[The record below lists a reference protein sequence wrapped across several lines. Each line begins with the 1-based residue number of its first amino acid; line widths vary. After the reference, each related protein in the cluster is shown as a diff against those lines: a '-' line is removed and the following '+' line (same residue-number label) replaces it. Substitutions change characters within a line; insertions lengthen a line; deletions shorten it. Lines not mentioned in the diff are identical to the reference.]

1 MNLKYHHWALILLAL
16 IVAALP
22 FSHSSAQTGSATAQA
37 GETVSYRFRSGDTL
51 LALAS
56 KYFRQQTDYLQ
67 VQRLNNISD
76 PRRIRVGTV
85 LKIPY
90 KILKF
95 SKESANVIAYR
106 GPVRIAGANIGPQ
119 PREPVLNEAIEEG
132 SGLATG
138 ADASLSL
145 STSDG
150 SIITMPS
157 NSVMR
162 ITKLRRILLN
172 DSIDIEYAL
181 DEGGVRTKV
190 QPARKAEDRYRVRTP
205 SAVSAVR
212 GTDFRNRFDPVSN
225 KSFAELLE
233 GGLQVATNDNG
244 DTALLPGFGAA
255 ISDQGLKTEALLSP
269 PVILSGQGVQREE
282 DIVFAVAPVEG
293 AQRYRLVVAKDSGF
307 INVVAE
313 AENDAPK
320 VIVSNLDNGNYFAKV
335 TAFSK
340 TGLEG
345 LPTKQAF
352 RRRLNNVSAKA
363 AQEDDGFA
371 FRWTSSGSERKLYR
385 FQLFTTKDVD
395 AEDFST
401 GEGPPLVD
409 EAALTQTKVSVSS
422 LPAGKYYWRVG
433 TYLYGNGEIDAAWTD
448 FESFTIAAD

>member
-22 FSHSSAQTGSATAQA
+22 LSHSYAQPATIAAQPD
-37 GETVSYRFRSGDTL
+37 ETISYRFRSGDTL
-51 LALAS
+51 LELAS
-56 KYFRQQTDYLQ
+56 KYFRQQGDYLT
-67 VQRLNNISD
+67 VQRLNKISD

-95 SKESANVIAYR
+95 RTESADVIAFR
-106 GPVRIAGANIGPQ
+106 GIVRIAGIGPQ
-119 PREPVLNEAIEEG
+119 PRAPLLNEAVKEG
-132 SGLATG
+132 VGLATG
-138 ADASLSL
+138 PDSSLSL

-162 ITKLRRILLN
+162 IIKLRRILLN

-205 SAVSAVR
+205 AAVSAVR

-225 KSFAELLE
+225 KSFAELIE
-233 GGLQVATNDNG
+233 GGLQVATNNNG

-255 ISDQGLKTEALLSP
+255 ISDQGLRTEALLSP
-269 PVILSGQGVQREE
+269 PAILSGQGVQREE
-282 DIVFAVAPVEG
+282 DIVFAVTPIEG
-293 AQRYRLVVAKDSGF
+293 AQRYRLVVARDSGF
-307 INVVAE
+307 IDVVAE

-320 VIVSNLDNGNYFAKV
+320 VAVTDLDNGNYFAKV
-335 TAFSK
+335 TAFSE

-345 LPTKQAF
+345 LPVQQAF
-352 RRRLNNVSAKA
+352 RRRLNTVSAQA

-371 FRWTSSGSERKLYR
+371 FRWTAGGKDRKLYR
-385 FQLFTTKDVD
+385 FQLFAVKDKTND
-395 AEDFST
+395 SFST
-401 GEGPPLVD
+401 SNSPPLVD
-409 EAALTQTKVSVSS
+409 EAALTQTKISVSA
-422 LPAGKYYWRVG
+422 LPAGKYFWRVG
-433 TYLYGNGEIDAAWTD
+433 TYLYGDGEIDATWTE

>member
-16 IVAALP
+16 VIAALP
-22 FSHSSAQTGSATAQA
+22 FSHGSAQTSNATAQPV
-37 GETVSYRFRSGDTL
+37 ETMSYRFQSGDTL

-56 KYFRQQTDYLQ
+56 KYFRQKADYRT
-67 VQRLNNISD
+67 VQRLNNIAD

-90 KILKF
+90 EILKF
-95 SKESANVIAYR
+95 RTESADVIAFR
-106 GPVRIAGANIGPQ
+106 GIVRVAGIGPQ
-119 PREPVLNEAIEEG
+119 PRSPVLNEAVKEG
-132 SGLATG
+132 VGLATG
-138 ADASLSL
+138 PDSSLSL

-150 SIITMPS
+150 SVITMPS

-162 ITKLRRILLN
+162 IIKLRRILLN

-181 DEGGVRTKV
+181 DEGGIRTKV

-205 SAVSAVR
+205 AAVSAVR
-212 GTDFRNRFDPVSN
+212 GTDFRNRFDSASN
-225 KSFAELLE
+225 QSFAELIE

-244 DTALLPGFGAA
+244 DTALQPGFGAA
-255 ISDQGLKTEALLSP
+255 ISDQGLKTEALLP
-269 PVILSGQGVQREE
+269 APKILSGQGVQREE
-282 DIVFAVAPVEG
+282 DIVFAVTPLEG
-293 AQRYRLVVAKDSGF
+293 AQRYRLVLARDSGF
-307 INVVAE
+307 IDVVAE

-320 VIVSNLDNGNYFAKV
+320 VSVTGLDNGNYFAKV

-345 LPTKQAF
+345 LPVKQAF
-352 RRRLNNVSAKA
+352 RRRLNTVSAQA

-371 FRWTSSGSERKLYR
+371 FRWTTGGKDRKLYR
-385 FQLFTTKDVD
+385 FQLFAVKDKTSD
-395 AEDFST
+395 SFST
-401 GEGPPLVD
+401 SNSPPLVD
-409 EAALTQTKVSVSS
+409 EAALTQTKISVSS

-433 TYLYGNGEIDAAWTD
+433 TYLYDNGEIDAAWTD